1 VIKFTSA
8 WKIATGDTELTP
20 SHRELGAAIDNLMP
34 LMLAGAGGAIGPA
47 ALLVAQGVDAEDGTG
62 KLYLGR
68 VSPANLFVPL
78 FVPALSAACQQLSTQ
93 LLSGTPPDPSLAL
106 AAWSAQQ
113 SIAGKNP
120 KLDLAMAL
128 YLGTIIIGGVGGTED
143 APPPPPL
150 PAAPTRDPEFTT
162 EFTYVAL
169 GSFRVR
175 MTSTVRGSGLVYAW
189 RIRDAFNVELGVL
202 TGGPSVEY
210 TAPGPGLLTVDLA
223 ACNGGGFI
231 TGSRSDVSPS

>member
-1 VIKFTSA
+1 
-8 WKIATGDTELTP
+8 
-20 SHRELGAAIDNLMP
+20 
-34 LMLAGAGGAIGPA
+34 
-47 ALLVAQGVDAEDGTG
+47 
-62 KLYLGR
+62 
-68 VSPANLFVPL
+68 
-78 FVPALSAACQQLSTQ
+78 
-93 LLSGTPPDPSLAL
+93 
-106 AAWSAQQ
+106 
-113 SIAGKNP
+113 
-120 KLDLAMAL
+120 MAL